1 MAKSS
6 KNYRASKDLLE
17 DKEFF
22 TVDEALPILLKTSKT
37 KFDGS
42 CEIHMKLGINPKHA
56 DQLVRGTLTMPN
68 GTGKKVDI
76 IAIVPDE
83 KIKEAKDAGA
93 IEAGNTDLIE
103 KISGGW
109 LNFDIVVATPSIMKE
124 VGKIAKTLGQKGLM
138 PNPKS
143 GTITDDIKQV
153 IGEIMKGKIEY
164 RNDKQGNLHNVFG
177 KVSFGE
183 EKLKEN
189 LKTYIRTVV
198 DAKPV
203 GVKGV
208 YIESITITT
217 TMGPGIHLDIQSA
230 TAK

>member
-1 MAKSS
+1 MAKRS
-6 KNYRASKDLLE
+6 KNYRAAKELLE
-17 DKEFF
+17 NKEFF
-22 TVDEALPILLKTSKT
+22 SIDEALPILLKTSKT
-37 KFDGS
+37 KFDES

-56 DQLVRGTLTMPN
+56 DQLVRGTLIMPN
-68 GTGKKVDI
+68 GTGKKVNV

-93 IEAGNTDLIE
+93 IEAGNTDLID
-103 KISGGW
+103 KINSGW
-109 LNFDIVVATPSIMKE
+109 MDFDVVVATPSIMKE

-143 GTITDDIKQV
+143 GTITDDVKQV
-153 IGEIMKGKIEY
+153 IGEIIKGKIEY

-177 KVSFGE
+177 KISFGE
-183 EKLKEN
+183 AKLKEN
-189 LKTYIRTVV
+189 LKSYIRAVV

-208 YIESITITT
+208 YIQSITITT
-217 TMGPGIHLDIQSA
+217 TMGLGIHLNVQEA

>member
-1 MAKSS
+1 MAKRS
-6 KNYRASKDLLE
+6 KNYRAAKELLE
-17 DKEFF
+17 NKEFF
-22 TVDEALPILLKTSKT
+22 SIDEALPILLKTSKT
-37 KFDGS
+37 KFDES

-56 DQLVRGTLTMPN
+56 DQLVRGTLIMPN
-68 GTGKKVDI
+68 GTGKKVNV

-93 IEAGNTDLIE
+93 IEAGNTDLID
-103 KISGGW
+103 KINSGW
-109 LNFDIVVATPSIMKE
+109 MDFDVVVATPSIMKE

-143 GTITDDIKQV
+143 GTITDDVKQV
-153 IGEIMKGKIEY
+153 IGEIIKGKIEY

-177 KVSFGE
+177 KISFGE
-183 EKLKEN
+183 AKLKEN
-189 LKTYIRTVV
+189 LKSYIRAVV

-208 YIESITITT
+208 YIQSITITT
-217 TMGPGIHLDIQSA
+217 TMGPGIHLNVQEA